1 MNDTLRAFRAK
12 FEHKLRELRE
22 EFEGRLNDMRKFNRE
37 QFTAGDERLDKLERN
52 INQEVQDRVD
62 ETDET
67 INETQHVLTN
77 LQNRFDGE

>member
-1 MNDTLRAFRAK
+1 MNDTLKAFRAK

-22 EFEGRLNDMRKFNRE
+22 TFEGKLNDMRKYNRE
-37 QFTAGDERLDKLERN
+37 QFANADDRLDTLEKN

-67 INETQHVLTN
+67 INDTQHKLTSK
-77 LQNRFDGE
+77 